1 MTIEEYKKALSKLD
15 IIELEGLKYL
25 WKCPHCG
32 KEMILTTEQ
41 VRPMIY
47 KENTLVLCNECDKL
61 ALFVVKR
68 NGKFLWIDKSE
79 NDKKRWSNI
88 GYATIFT
95 KEQIKEYKDKF
106 EIVQISHP
114 IQKLINDYAEK
125 YDKMFNPIVEHYE
138 EVINQLIDEL
148 IDKEV

>member
-47 KENTLVLCNECDKL
+47 KENTLVLCNECNEL

-68 NGKFLWIDKSE
+68 NNKFLWIDKSE
-79 NDKKRWSNI
+79 NDRKRWSNI
-88 GYATIFT
+88 GYATTFT
-95 KEQIKEYKDKF
+95 EFELDEYKDKY
-106 EIVQISHP
+106 EIVSISNFA
-114 IQKLINDYAEK
+114 KENVKAFADS
-125 YDKMFNPIVEHYE
+125 
-138 EVINQLIDEL
+138 VI
-148 IDKEV
+148 KEV

>member
-47 KENTLVLCNECDKL
+47 KENTLVLCNDCDKL
-61 ALFVVKR
+61 ALFIVKR
-68 NGKFLWIDKSE
+68 NAKYLWLDKSE
-79 NDKKRWSNI
+79 DTIVKRWSTI
-88 GYATIFT
+88 SYATTFT
-95 KEQIKEYKDKF
+95 EFELDEYKDKY
-106 EIVQISHP
+106 EIVSISNFA
-114 IQKLINDYAEK
+114 KENVKAFADS
-125 YDKMFNPIVEHYE
+125 
-138 EVINQLIDEL
+138 VI
-148 IDKEV
+148 KEV

>member
-47 KENTLVLCNECDKL
+47 KENTLVLCNDCDKL

-68 NGKFLWIDKSE
+68 NAKYLWLDKSE
-79 NDKKRWSNI
+79 NTIVKRWSNI
-88 GYATIFT
+88 GYATTFT
-95 KEQIKEYKDKF
+95 EFELDEYKDKY
-106 EIVQISHP
+106 EIVSISNFA
-114 IQKLINDYAEK
+114 KENVKAFADS
-125 YDKMFNPIVEHYE
+125 
-138 EVINQLIDEL
+138 VI
-148 IDKEV
+148 KEV

>member
-47 KENTLVLCNECDKL
+47 KENTLILCNDCDKL
-61 ALFVVKR
+61 ALFIVKR
-68 NGKFLWIDKSE
+68 NAKYLWLDKSE
-79 NDKKRWSNI
+79 NTIVKRWSNI
-88 GYATIFT
+88 GYATTFT
-95 KEQIKEYKDKF
+95 EFELDEYKDKY
-106 EIVQISHP
+106 EIVSISNFA
-114 IQKLINDYAEK
+114 KENVKAFADS
-125 YDKMFNPIVEHYE
+125 
-138 EVINQLIDEL
+138 VI
-148 IDKEV
+148 KEV